1 MSVPQASL
9 HSLLYSHSMP
19 SSQPLR
25 LESDNL
31 TAGSALVAQH
41 LRPQIR
47 ERSQKHRTHLH
58 FLTRVRFISPI
69 LRTAT
74 CAWFPTSLLPPV
86 CACAGVSLSGPK
98 SLGRRGWQPRTHAK
112 VGEAR
117 GYGMELAIL
126 RALILRAHQHLF
138 LLPVLREQ
146 PCYCLR
152 WNPFGDYQIGR

>member
-19 SSQPLR
+19 SSQPLC
-25 LESDNL
+25 LVSDNL

-98 SLGRRGWQPRTHAK
+98 SLGRRGWQAHTHAK

-117 GYGMELAIL
+117 GYEWSWRSSVHSSFVHIS
-126 RALILRAHQHLF
+126 IYSCF
-138 LLPVLREQ
+138 LYRVNSPATA
-146 PCYCLR
+146 
-152 WNPFGDYQIGR
+152 